1 MKQKLTLFT
10 IISLIILT
18 FINYPLVLSSTLSS
32 VSIFLNKVFPYLF
45 IMIIFQ
51 DLLLNLNILSLFKNT
66 SLYIYLISLLSGT
79 PTSTLIISRLYKDN
93 NLPIDATLS
102 SLIYSNFPNPLF
114 LYTILSS
121 IFKTNFITFKLIFI
135 IYFTSFIM
143 YLLYS
148 KKCPKVSINTSSFNI
163 SNSIKLSLNTC
174 LMVLGV
180 ITFYLVIS
188 SILKLN
194 PYLSGFLEM
203 TQGLNYLI
211 NSNFIYKEYLA
222 LIFITFQG
230 FSIHTQVK
238 CILDDY
244 NLPYYPYLK
253 GRLLHTSLSLGLL
266 ILINLVL

>member
-45 IMIIFQ
+45 IMITFQ
-51 DLLLNLNILSLFKNT
+51 DLLLNLNILSLFKNS
-66 SLYIYLISLLSGT
+66 SLYIYLASILSGT

-93 NLPIDATLS
+93 NLPLDNTLS
-102 SLIYSNFPNPLF
+102 SLIYTNFPNPLF
-114 LYTILSS
+114 LYTILHS
-121 IFKTNFITFKLIFI
+121 ILKTNFLTFKLIFI
-135 IYFTSFIM
+135 IYFTSFLM
-143 YLLYS
+143 YLHYS
-148 KKCPKVSINTSSFNI
+148 KNYPKVSINTSNFNI
-163 SNSIKLSLNTC
+163 TNSIKLSLNTC

-194 PYLSGFLEM
+194 PFLSGLLEM

-211 NSNFIYKEYLA
+211 NSNLIYKEYIA

-238 CILDDY
+238 CILDEY
-244 NLPYYPYLK
+244 NLPFSPYLK
-253 GRLLHTSLSLGLL
+253 GRLIHTSLSLSLLL
-266 ILINLVL
+266 IINLVL